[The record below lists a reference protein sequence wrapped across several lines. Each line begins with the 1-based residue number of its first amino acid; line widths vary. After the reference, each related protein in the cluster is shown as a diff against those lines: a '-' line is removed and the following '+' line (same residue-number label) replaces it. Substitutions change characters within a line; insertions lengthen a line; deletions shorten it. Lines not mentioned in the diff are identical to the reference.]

1 MCCALP
7 RGECWTWSAFKL
19 KIRTRR
25 VIVRAADTTCAR
37 RSCNAHAPQLQ
48 RARAHVCEKVLLLQR
63 TSTWNEPDSAIRAE
77 QGSVLSLD

>member
-7 RGECWTWSAFKL
+7 RGEC
-19 KIRTRR
+19 
-25 VIVRAADTTCAR
+25 V
-37 RSCNAHAPQLQ
+37 PQLQ
-48 RARAHVCEKVLLLQR
+48 RERAAAATRARAHVCEKVLVLQR

>member
-1 MCCALP
+1 MYARYLQRARVMCCALP

-25 VIVRAADTTCAR
+25 VIVRAAAAT
-37 RSCNAHAPQLQ
+37 
-48 RARAHVCEKVLLLQR
+48 RARAHVCEKVLVLQR

-77 QGSVLSLD
+77 QGSVLLLD